1 MAESK
6 LFGEHDNF
14 ASGVQHIS
22 AATADELQNMIA
34 QLRGPVVVK
43 AIYASGTRHFCW
55 FQSPNK
61 VTIKKKTKG

>member
-1 MAESK
+1 MADQQ
-6 LFGEHDNF
+6 LFNDHDNF
-14 ASGVQHIS
+14 TYGVQHIS
-22 AATADELQNMIA
+22 ASTADELQNMIA
-34 QLRGPVVVK
+34 QLRGPVIVK